1 LSINQKVKTTGN
13 VAGCFWG
20 CLLRTL
26 RLVSVPALLF
36 LAIRLQAQPVPLLT
50 NAMDVISLPA
60 EQASRSL
67 KVLVTGVVTAS
78 DPTLKGRFFVQDA
91 TGGVF
96 VDNVNGTRLKAGE
109 LVEISG
115 ITYAG
120 AYAPTITAPQVRIKG
135 SAPLPAAKPVSIEE
149 LMSGA
154 EDSQRIETSGVVRD
168 ARVDGSRLTIALAAG
183 GYRFLAYVP
192 VPAGFQ
198 YEKLVGSQVR
208 IRGTA
213 AEAHNRSL
221 RQLIIVEVYIPILE
235 DLVVEKP
242 EPADPFDK
250 PVIQL
255 NNLAQYRR
263 DNSLGQRVHVRGV
276 VTLQKNGESLFLQ
289 DELGGLQIQSA
300 IARNRQ
306 HADNT
311 ISNRKRKYQ
320 VVCV

>member
-1 LSINQKVKTTGN
+1 
-13 VAGCFWG
+13 
-20 CLLRTL
+20 
-26 RLVSVPALLF
+26 
-36 LAIRLQAQPVPLLT
+36 
-50 NAMDVISLPA
+50 MDTSLISLPA
-60 EQASRSL
+60 EQASHSL

-96 VDNVNGTRLKAGE
+96 VDNVNGTHLQAGE

-135 SAPLPAAKPVSIEE
+135 SAPLPPAKPVSIEE

-154 EDSQRIETSGVVRD
+154 EDSQRIETSGTVRD
-168 ARVDGSRLTIALAAG
+168 ARVDGSRLTIDLAAG
-183 GYRFLAYVP
+183 GYRFRAYAE

-198 YEKLVGSQVR
+198 HEKLVGSRVR

-221 RQLIIVEVYIPILE
+221 RQLIIVEVYIPVLD

-242 EPADPFDK
+242 EPADPFGK
-250 PVIQL
+250 PLIPCP
-255 NNLAQYRR
+255 AQFRR
-263 DNSLGQRVHVRGV
+263 DSSLTERIHVQGV
-276 VTLQKNGESLFLQ
+276 VTLQKVQ
-289 DELGGLQIQSA
+289 
-300 IARNRQ
+300 
-306 HADNT
+306 
-311 ISNRKRKYQ
+311 
-320 VVCV
+320 